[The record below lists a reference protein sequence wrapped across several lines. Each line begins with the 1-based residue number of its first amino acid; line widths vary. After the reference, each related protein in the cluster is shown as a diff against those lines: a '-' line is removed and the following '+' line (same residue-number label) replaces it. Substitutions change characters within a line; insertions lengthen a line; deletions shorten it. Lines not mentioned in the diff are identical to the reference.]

1 MMHARFQ
8 LRPRTRPRGVTL
20 VEALMLMVV
29 MSVVV
34 VGTGVA
40 LQSLIKVPT
49 GNNRQLVINNLLTDK
64 IERLKALS
72 FTALAATSS
81 SSDTV
86 TVDNVTYTR
95 SWTITSN
102 PGSGYDANFIQIKV
116 TIGSQSLTT
125 AVCKQ

>member
-1 MMHARFQ
+1 MTHAGFQ
-8 LRPRTRPRGVTL
+8 LLTRTRPRGVTL

-102 PGSGYDANFIQIKV
+102 PGSSYDANFIQIKV
-116 TIGSQSLTT
+116 TIGSASLTT